1 MKEKCI
7 LVTGSTSGIGSSIT
21 QKLLNCGAKVIGVGR
36 NHSKF
41 SIYHPNYVRYEVEMS
56 DLHNLN
62 LVMKRIIKENDKI
75 TGLISN
81 AGNGQFGPLENFSIE
96 QINSFITVNLTSH
109 IVVTKLILPQ
119 LKKRKVG
126 DIIFIGSEAGL
137 LGSKNGSLYCSAKF
151 GLRGFSQSIR
161 HDTSTSNI
169 RVCIINPG
177 MVRTEFFKDLNFSP
191 GDDIDNAINVDDIA
205 NVVINVMNLEQSTV
219 VDEINVSPLKKVI
232 KFN

>member
-7 LVTGSTSGIGSSIT
+7 LVTGSSSGIGFSIT
-21 QKLLNCGAKVIGVGR
+21 KKLLNCGAKVIGIAR

-41 SIYHPNYVRYEVEMS
+41 SIDHPNYVTYDVEMS
-56 DLHNLN
+56 DLNNLN
-62 LVMKRIIKENDKI
+62 KVMNKIIKENNEI

-81 AGNGQFGPLENFSIE
+81 AGYGEFGPLENFSIE
-96 QINSFITVNLTSH
+96 QINSFISVNLTSH
-109 IVVTKLILPQ
+109 IVVTKLILPH
-119 LKKRKVG
+119 LKKRKMG

-177 MVRTEFFKDLNFSP
+177 MVRTKFFKNLKFSP
-191 GDDIDNAINVDDIA
+191 GNDVDNAINSDDIA
-205 NVVINVMNLEQSTV
+205 NAVINVIKLEQSTV
-219 VDEINVSPLKKVI
+219 VDEINLSPLKKVV

>member
-7 LVTGSTSGIGSSIT
+7 LVTGSSSGIGFAIT
-21 QKLLNCGAKVIGVGR
+21 KKLLNCGAKVIGIAR

-41 SIYHPNYVRYEVEMS
+41 SIDHPNYVTYNVEMS
-56 DLHNLN
+56 DLNNLN
-62 LVMKRIIKENDKI
+62 KVMNKIIKENNEI

-81 AGNGQFGPLENFSIE
+81 AGYGEFGPLENFSIE
-96 QINSFITVNLTSH
+96 QINSFISVNLTSH
-109 IVVTKLILPQ
+109 IVVTKLILPH
-119 LKKRKVG
+119 LKKRKMG

-177 MVRTEFFKDLNFSP
+177 MVRTEFFKNLKFSP
-191 GDDIDNAINVDDIA
+191 GDDVDNAINSDDIA
-205 NVVINVMNLEQSTV
+205 NAVINVIKLEQSTV
-219 VDEINVSPLKKVI
+219 VDEINLSPLKKVV

>member
-7 LVTGSTSGIGSSIT
+7 LVTGSSSGIGLSIT
-21 QKLLNCGAKVIGVGR
+21 KKLLNCGAKVIGIAR

-41 SIYHPNYVRYEVEMS
+41 SIDHPNYVTYNVEMS
-56 DLHNLN
+56 DLNNLN
-62 LVMKRIIKENDKI
+62 KVLNKIIKENNEI

-81 AGNGQFGPLENFSIE
+81 AGYGEFGPLENFSIE
-96 QINSFITVNLTSH
+96 QINSFISVNLTSH
-109 IVVTKLILPQ
+109 IVVTKLILPH
-119 LKKRKVG
+119 LKKRKMG

-177 MVRTEFFKDLNFSP
+177 MVRTEFFKNLKFSP
-191 GDDIDNAINVDDIA
+191 GYDVDNAINSDDIA
-205 NVVINVMNLEQSTV
+205 NAVINVIKLEQSTV
-219 VDEINVSPLKKVI
+219 VDEINLSPLKKVV

>member
-7 LVTGSTSGIGSSIT
+7 LVTGSSSGIGLSIT
-21 QKLLNCGAKVIGVGR
+21 KKLLNCGAKVIGIAR

-41 SIYHPNYVRYEVEMS
+41 SIDHPNYVTYNVEMS
-56 DLHNLN
+56 DLNNLN
-62 LVMKRIIKENDKI
+62 KVLNKIIKENNEI

-81 AGNGQFGPLENFSIE
+81 AGYGEFGPLENFSIE
-96 QINSFITVNLTSH
+96 QINSFISVNLTSH
-109 IVVTKLILPQ
+109 IVVTKLILPH
-119 LKKRKVG
+119 LKKRKMG

-177 MVRTEFFKDLNFSP
+177 MVRTEFFKNLKFSP
-191 GDDIDNAINVDDIA
+191 GDDVDNAINSDDIA
-205 NVVINVMNLEQSTV
+205 NAVINVIKLEQSTV
-219 VDEINVSPLKKVI
+219 VDEINLSPLKKVV

>member
-7 LVTGSTSGIGSSIT
+7 LVTGSSSGIGFAIT
-21 QKLLNCGAKVIGVGR
+21 KKLLNCGAKVIGIAR

-41 SIYHPNYVRYEVEMS
+41 SIDHPNYVTYNVEMS
-56 DLHNLN
+56 DLNNLN
-62 LVMKRIIKENDKI
+62 KVMNKIIKENNEI

-81 AGNGQFGPLENFSIE
+81 AGYGEFGPLENFSIE
-96 QINSFITVNLTSH
+96 QINSFISVNLTSH
-109 IVVTKLILPQ
+109 IVVTKLILPH
-119 LKKRKVG
+119 LKKKRMG

-177 MVRTEFFKDLNFSP
+177 MVRTEFFKNLKFSP
-191 GDDIDNAINVDDIA
+191 GDDVDNAINSDDIA
-205 NVVINVMNLEQSTV
+205 NAVINVIKLEQSTV
-219 VDEINVSPLKKVI
+219 VDEINLSPLKKVV

>member
-7 LVTGSTSGIGSSIT
+7 LVTGSSSGIGFSIT
-21 QKLLNCGAKVIGVGR
+21 KKLLNCGAKVIGIAR

-41 SIYHPNYVRYEVEMS
+41 SIDHPNYVTYNVDMS
-56 DLHNLN
+56 NLN
-62 LVMKRIIKENDKI
+62 NLNKVMNKIIKENNEI

-81 AGNGQFGPLENFSIE
+81 AGYGEFGPLENFSIE
-96 QINSFITVNLTSH
+96 QINSFISVNLTSH
-109 IVVTKLILPQ
+109 IVVTKLILPH
-119 LKKRKVG
+119 LKKRKMG

-177 MVRTEFFKDLNFSP
+177 MVRTKFFKNLKFSP
-191 GDDIDNAINVDDIA
+191 GNDVDNAINSDDIA
-205 NVVINVMNLEQSTV
+205 NAVINVIKLEQSTV
-219 VDEINVSPLKKVI
+219 VDEINLSPLKKIV

>member
-7 LVTGSTSGIGSSIT
+7 LVTGSSSGIGFSIT
-21 QKLLNCGAKVIGVGR
+21 KKLLNCGAKVIGIAR

-41 SIYHPNYVRYEVEMS
+41 SIDYPNYVTYNVDMS
-56 DLHNLN
+56 DLNNLN
-62 LVMKRIIKENDKI
+62 KVMNKIIKENNEI

-81 AGNGQFGPLENFSIE
+81 AGYGEFGPLENFSIE
-96 QINSFITVNLTSH
+96 QINSFISVNLTSH
-109 IVVTKLILPQ
+109 IVVTKLILPH
-119 LKKRKVG
+119 LKKRKMG

-177 MVRTEFFKDLNFSP
+177 MVRTEFFKNLKFSP
-191 GDDIDNAINVDDIA
+191 GNDVDNAINSDDIA
-205 NVVINVMNLEQSTV
+205 NAVINVIKLEQSTV
-219 VDEINVSPLKKVI
+219 VDEINLSPLKKVV

>member
-7 LVTGSTSGIGSSIT
+7 LVTGSSSGIGFSIT
-21 QKLLNCGAKVIGVGR
+21 KKLLNCGAKVIGIAR

-41 SIYHPNYVRYEVEMS
+41 SIDHPNYVTYNVDMS
-56 DLHNLN
+56 NLN
-62 LVMKRIIKENDKI
+62 NLNKVMNKIIKENNEI

-81 AGNGQFGPLENFSIE
+81 AGYGEFGPLENFSIE
-96 QINSFITVNLTSH
+96 QINSFISVNLTSH
-109 IVVTKLILPQ
+109 IVVTKLILPH
-119 LKKRKVG
+119 LKKRKMG

-177 MVRTEFFKDLNFSP
+177 MVRTKFFKNLKFSP
-191 GDDIDNAINVDDIA
+191 GNDVDNAINSDDIA
-205 NVVINVMNLEQSTV
+205 NAVINVIKLEQSTV
-219 VDEINVSPLKKVI
+219 VDEINLSPLKKVV

>member
-7 LVTGSTSGIGSSIT
+7 LVTGSSSGIGFSIT
-21 QKLLNCGAKVIGVGR
+21 KKLLNCGAKVIGIAR

-41 SIYHPNYVRYEVEMS
+41 SIDHPNYVTYNVDMS
-56 DLHNLN
+56 DLNNLN
-62 LVMKRIIKENDKI
+62 KVMNKIIKENNEI

-81 AGNGQFGPLENFSIE
+81 AGYGEFGPLENFSIE
-96 QINSFITVNLTSH
+96 QINSFISVNLTSH
-109 IVVTKLILPQ
+109 IVVTKLILPH
-119 LKKRKVG
+119 LKKRKMG

-177 MVRTEFFKDLNFSP
+177 MVRTKFFKNLKFSP
-191 GDDIDNAINVDDIA
+191 GNDVDNAINSDDIA
-205 NVVINVMNLEQSTV
+205 NAVINVIKLEQSTV
-219 VDEINVSPLKKVI
+219 VDEINLSPLKKVV

>member
-7 LVTGSTSGIGSSIT
+7 LVTGSSSGIGFAIT
-21 QKLLNCGAKVIGVGR
+21 KKLLNCGAKVIGIAR

-41 SIYHPNYVRYEVEMS
+41 SIDHPNYVTYNVEMS
-56 DLHNLN
+56 DLNNLN
-62 LVMKRIIKENDKI
+62 KVMNKIIKENNEI

-81 AGNGQFGPLENFSIE
+81 AGYGEFGPLENFSIE
-96 QINSFITVNLTSH
+96 QINSFISVNLTSH
-109 IVVTKLILPQ
+109 IVVTKLILPH
-119 LKKRKVG
+119 LKKRKMG
-126 DIIFIGSEAGL
+126 DIVFIGSEAGL

-177 MVRTEFFKDLNFSP
+177 MVRTEFFKNLKFSP
-191 GDDIDNAINVDDIA
+191 GDDVDNAINSDDIA
-205 NVVINVMNLEQSTV
+205 NAVINVIKLEQSTV
-219 VDEINVSPLKKVI
+219 VDEINLSPLKKVV